1 MNQYWLLLR
10 PVLVTTRS
18 STGHYQRPVLVRSL
32 TSTGLFY
39 PSQESHTSLSVRALC
54 PNTIIPVR
62 RQAPHGDNHIIEE
75 KLTISDLP
83 APSARFLIQRN
94 RAGCDSKIIYLI
106 TLYLMMHTA
115 PLLWCKRRSYIEVEY
130 QPILVAG

>member
-39 PSQESHTSLSVRALC
+39 PSQESHTPLSVRALC

-83 APSARFLIQRN
+83 APLHASSSNATGRDAIAKSFISLPSI
-94 RAGCDSKIIYLI
+94 
-106 TLYLMMHTA
+106 
-115 PLLWCKRRSYIEVEY
+115 
-130 QPILVAG
+130 